1 MKVVLRR
8 IIIRKGN
15 SRLVST
21 SQDHVAYMANAM
33 DKVGIKACLFVTNF
47 SNPVGSCMSDERRR
61 QLVALLTDRNIPLM
75 EDDVKEQSFKTLGEL
90 IREFE

>member
-1 MKVVLRR
+1 M
-8 IIIRKGN
+8 
-15 SRLVST
+15 VST
-21 SQDHVAYMANAM
+21 SQDHVAYMANAWI
-33 DKVGIKACLFVTNF
+33 VGIKACLFVTNF